1 MVAIRC
7 RFCFF
12 LQFFF
17 FLFSILFADPVYQV
31 RVNQP
36 GMLVIEVS
44 LDTLW
49 VDEQHVIHTR
59 PALSQIH
66 EPGFPQIPHTGDVL
80 FGLLADVEL
89 QVMSGPVI
97 TLPIESVKITPGEQA
112 KGIDYEMI
120 PPSWD
125 GEFYPQ
131 ALSKLEPAGMVN
143 DYSAISIVTLLTRLL
158 RCFALGYDS
167 TIKMIQNTIQS
178 TIWLH

>member
-80 FGLLADVEL
+80 FGLPADVEL

-131 ALSKLEPAGMVN
+131 DQRYLRSSEYFFSVWLNLSFR
-143 DYSAISIVTLLTRLL
+143 SIISMTE
-158 RCFALGYDS
+158 FNEA
-167 TIKMIQNTIQS
+167 K
-178 TIWLH
+178 